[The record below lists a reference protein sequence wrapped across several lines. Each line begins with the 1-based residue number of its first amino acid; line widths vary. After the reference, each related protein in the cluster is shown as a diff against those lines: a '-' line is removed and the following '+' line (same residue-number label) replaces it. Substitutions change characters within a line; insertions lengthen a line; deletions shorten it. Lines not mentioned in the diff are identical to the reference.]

1 MPYTH
6 HLRNNGSALALFAL
20 GAISAFVSSALPS
33 IALADSPIVAE
44 RVGMSGERLALLDNN
59 LERYNEDSRL
69 AGQVYIVLRHGE
81 VVAHEANGM
90 QDVARGVAMNTDSIF
105 RIASQTKAITS
116 LAIMM
121 LQERGL
127 LDINQPLSK
136 YLPEWSNMQVAVSDD
151 SGGYTLQQANL

>member
-6 HLRNNGSALALFAL
+6 HLRNNGSALALFVL
-20 GAISAFVSSALPS
+20 GAVSAFVSSALPS

-121 LQERGL
+121 LQERVL
-127 LDINQPLSK
+127 LDITQPLST
-136 YLPEWSNMQVAVSDD
+136 YLPDWTNMQFAVSVG
-151 SGGYTLQQANL
+151 SGSYPLQPA